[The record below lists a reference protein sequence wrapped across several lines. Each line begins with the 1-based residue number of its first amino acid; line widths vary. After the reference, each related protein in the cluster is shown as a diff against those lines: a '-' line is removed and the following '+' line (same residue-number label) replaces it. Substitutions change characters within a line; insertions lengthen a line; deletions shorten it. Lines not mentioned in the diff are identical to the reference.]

1 MAETLTY
8 DPTPPAEVLSSI
20 EADQAE
26 SLAIGEAMLAEQE
39 GLLAGKYK
47 DAAEL
52 ERAYIELQKK
62 LGGGSDEEEGEYEE
76 GDDSEQEY
84 EDNEYDEDTDE
95 AVNLLSKLS
104 EELEA
109 NGEFSEEVLNQI
121 DQLSSRDLL
130 DAYFRYQ
137 EKFGGEVQEQQSQAV
152 QLTDA
157 QVNQV
162 KNSVGG
168 EAAYQ
173 QLTSWAADNF
183 TPEEIQAFDLVCESG
198 NMSAINLALQALYYR
213 YTDAMGYEGETL
225 QGKPARS
232 MDVFRS
238 QAEVVN
244 AMSDPR
250 YDRDPAYRQ
259 DIIDKLSRSD
269 IDF

>member
-1 MAETLTY
+1 MAETLTF
-8 DPTPPAEVLSSI
+8 DPTPPAEVMSSI

-26 SLAIGEAMLAEQE
+26 SLAIGEAMMAEQE

-47 DAAEL
+47 DAEAL
-52 ERAYIELQKK
+52 EQAYLELQKK
-62 LGGGSDEEEGEYEE
+62 LGKGDTDDDGEADYTEDEATEESEE
-76 GDDSEQEY
+76 DY
-84 EDNEYDEDTDE
+84 EDYAIDFLAEVDQEFTENGQ
-95 AVNLLSKLS
+95 LS
-104 EELEA
+104 EETLEK
-109 NGEFSEEVLNQI
+109 FSQM
-121 DQLSSRDLL
+121 SSRELV

-137 EKFGGEVQEQQSQAV
+137 ELNGGNQRQTSVELS
-152 QLTDA
+152 DA
-157 QVNQV
+157 QINQV

-183 TPEEIQAFDLVCESG
+183 SPEEVEAFDSVVESG
-198 NMSAINLALQALYYR
+198 NMAAINLALQALYYR
-213 YTDAMGYEGETL
+213 YTDAVGFEGETL

-238 QAEVVN
+238 QAEVVR

-259 DIIDKLSRSD
+259 DIIDKLARSD
-269 IDF
+269 VDF

>member
-8 DPTPPAEVLSSI
+8 DPTPPAEVLESI

-52 ERAYIELQKK
+52 EKAYIELQKK
-62 LGGGSDEEEGEYEE
+62 LGGGDEEDTGEYED
-76 GDDSEQEY
+76 GDESEEEYEEY
-84 EDNEYDEDTDE
+84 EDDDNDE

-104 EELEA
+104 EELETS
-109 NGEFSEEVLNQI
+109 GQFSEEVLNQI

-137 EKFGGEVQEQQSQAV
+137 ERYGSDTQTQQQQSV

-173 QLTSWAADNF
+173 QLTSWAAENF
-183 TPEEIQAFDLVCESG
+183 TPEEIQAFDSVCESG
-198 NMSAINLALQALYYR
+198 NMPAINLALQALYYR

-259 DIIDKLSRSD
+259 DIIEKLSRSD